1 VTRKDLTRTQKRR
14 LDANNICPKCVSA
27 IQDDEDLVFTVK
39 RKRRCKQYI
48 FYHERCL
55 INEEKEKQEKTSD

>member
-1 VTRKDLTRTQKRR
+1 VTRSDLNATEKRR
-14 LDANNICPKCVSA
+14 LKANPSCPICTELIK
-27 IQDDEDLVFTVK
+27 DDDKIVCTIK

-55 INEEKEKQEKTSD
+55 INGEKEETTST

>member
-1 VTRKDLTRTQKRR
+1 MTRSDLNSTAKRR
-14 LDANNICPKCVSA
+14 LKANLSCPICSEL
-27 IQDDEDLVFTVK
+27 IQDDDNIICTIK

-55 INEEKEKQEKTSD
+55 INGEKEEAKSKG

>member
-1 VTRKDLTRTQKRR
+1 MTRGDLNSTAKRR
-14 LDANNICPKCVSA
+14 LNANMSCPICNQPIKDDDNIVYT
-27 IQDDEDLVFTVK
+27 IK

-55 INEEKEKQEKTSD
+55 INGKKEEQPK

>member
-1 VTRKDLTRTQKRR
+1 MTRSNLNSTGKRR
-14 LDANNICPKCVSA
+14 LDANRSCPICNELIK
-27 IQDDEDLVFTVK
+27 DDDRIVCTIK

-55 INEEKEKQEKTSD
+55 IDGKKEETKE

>member
-1 VTRKDLTRTQKRR
+1 MTRSDLNSTGKRR
-14 LDANNICPKCVSA
+14 LEANRSCPICNEFIK
-27 IQDDEDLVFTVK
+27 DDDKILCTIK

-55 INEEKEKQEKTSD
+55 IDGEKEETKAT